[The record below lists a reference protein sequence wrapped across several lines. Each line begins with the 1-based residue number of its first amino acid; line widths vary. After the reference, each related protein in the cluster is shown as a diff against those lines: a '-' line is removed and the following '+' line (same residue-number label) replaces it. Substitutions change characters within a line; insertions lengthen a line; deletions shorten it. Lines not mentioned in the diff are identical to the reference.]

1 MAFSIPTTN
10 EIRAELLSRIS
21 SAINQDIPTL
31 EKSFVGT
38 VAGALAMVVTPIYK
52 YATERARQNLAL
64 TATLSGLDSIGQNF
78 GVDRNTGT
86 PAIVTVDVTGTD
98 SSTIPITA
106 AWIGDS
112 NNVRYYPEEAHTFSG
127 TTGQINL
134 VASEV
139 GDTGNAVSGDT
150 FTLSIPLSGV
160 DSSAT
165 YSAMDTDGADRETDD
180 DYRRR
185 VLDEIRTVGGGG
197 NSADYRRWGG
207 ETNGV
212 YRVFPYS
219 GSPEG
224 ESEEIGN
231 RTVYVEA
238 DTTEANP
245 DGTAD
250 NTLKTAVRSSINYD
264 PDTGLER
271 VPLGLTDDTLFVESV
286 TRTGFFVE
294 ITNLDASGNEAAVKS
309 DIEDAVDEFLRGATP
324 FITGLDSDID
334 KNDVISTIA
343 VSEIVQGVLKTNAAT
358 AESIV
363 VSESEGGADL
373 GVYTLG
379 QGELA
384 KLDTLTWTTS

>member
-1 MAFSIPTTN
+1 MAFSIPTTS
-10 EIRAELLSRIS
+10 EIRSEILTKIS
-21 SAINQDIPTL
+21 SAINQDIPAL
-31 EKSFVGT
+31 EKSFIRV
-38 VAGALAMVVTPIYK
+38 LATTLSLVITPIYK

-64 TATLSGLDSIGQNF
+64 TATNSGLDLIGQNF
-78 GVDRNTGT
+78 GVDRNAGT
-86 PAIVTVDVTGTD
+86 PAVVTVDVTGQD
-98 SSTIPITA
+98 GYTIPITIP
-106 AWIGDS
+106 WIGDS
-112 NNVRYYPEEAHTFSG
+112 NNVTYYPEEAHTFSG

-134 VASEV
+134 VADET
-139 GDTGNAVSGDT
+139 GDTGNAVSGDS
-150 FTLSIPLSGV
+150 FTLSTPVAGV
-160 DSSAT
+160 DSTAT
-165 YSAMDTDGADRETDD
+165 YYSMDTNGADRETDD

-207 ETNGV
+207 ETDGV

-224 ESEEIGN
+224 EDEEIGN

-238 DTTEANP
+238 DTTVTNP

-250 NTLKTAVRSSINYD
+250 PTLLAAVRSSITTD

-271 VPLGLTDDTLFVESV
+271 VPLGLTDATLFVESIE
-286 TRTGFFVE
+286 RTGFYVD
-294 ITNLDASGNEAAVKS
+294 IGGLTTPSGVTAQVQS
-309 DIEDAVDEFLRGATP
+309 DVEDAIDEFLRSTAP
-324 FITGLDSDID
+324 FITGLDSEID

-343 VSEIVQGVLKTNAAT
+343 VSEVVQGILKVNAST
-358 AESIV
+358 AESII
-363 VSESEGGADL
+363 VSETDGGADL

-384 KLDTLTWTTS
+384 KLVSVTWV